1 MTTADEPATTVAPR
15 TDPRTGSGITPG
27 DRIAGEPEAIFVVG
41 VSRSGTTLMR
51 MVLGKHSRIA
61 IADENHYLGH
71 LLPGHGARD
80 DFRRVGDLRDDAAV
94 RRLVDRIYSDEFQ
107 SGSWHRPTSPF
118 WRWLIRRVPRAELE
132 QRLLAG
138 ERSER
143 GVFTAVLRAEADRK
157 HKAIFGEKT
166 PAHIRW
172 ADTLMAWYPDARI
185 VHMVRDPRGVYRSE
199 LKRRT
204 ANPESLPYRWLVKA
218 PLLMRGFV
226 LLETAWTW
234 AGAVADHRRLSR
246 RYPAHYLAVRFEDL
260 VRSPEAE
267 IDRVCA
273 FLGVEPERRMLKQKV
288 VSRGDRLGE
297 AGFDAGAADRW
308 RASITPGEARWLRT
322 LLGRRIEEM
331 GYMLR

>member
-1 MTTADEPATTVAPR
+1 MTTPLRPVPDAAGASEPV
-15 TDPRTGSGITPG
+15 
-27 DRIAGEPEAIFVVG
+27 EPEAIFVVG

-51 MVLGKHSRIA
+51 MVLSRHSRIA
-61 IADENHYLGH
+61 IADENHFLGH
-71 LLPGHGARD
+71 LLPGQGARD

-94 RRLVDRIYSDEFQ
+94 RRLVDRIYSEAFQ
-107 SGSWHRPTSPF
+107 RGSRLRPTSPF
-118 WRWLIRRVPRAELE
+118 WRWLVRRVPRAELE

-143 GVFTAVLRAEADRK
+143 GVFTAVMRAEADRK

-172 ADTLMAWYPDARI
+172 ADTLLAWYPNARI

-199 LKRRT
+199 LRRRT
-204 ANPESLPYRWLVKA
+204 AHPESLPYRWLVTV
-218 PLLMRGFV
+218 PPLMRAFV
-226 LLETAWTW
+226 LLETAWAW

-246 RYPAHYLAVRFEDL
+246 RYPAHYRMVRFEDL
-260 VRSPEAE
+260 VRTPDTE

-273 FLGVEPERRMLKQKV
+273 FLGVTPERRMLKQKV
-288 VSRGDRLGE
+288 VSKGDRLGE

-308 RASITPGEARWLRT
+308 RASITPGEMRLLAW

-331 GYMLR
+331 GYARA